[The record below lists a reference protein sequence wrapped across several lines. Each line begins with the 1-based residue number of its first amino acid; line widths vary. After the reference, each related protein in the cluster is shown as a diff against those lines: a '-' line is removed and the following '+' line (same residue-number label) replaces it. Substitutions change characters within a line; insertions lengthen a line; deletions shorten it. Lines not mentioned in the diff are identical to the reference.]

1 MGFELVKVLYV
12 AGATVYIM
20 TRHEDCALAAI
31 KVIES
36 STAAAATEA
45 TTTTSKIAMPGVLQY
60 IHLDLT
66 DLSSIPASAAA
77 SLALESRLDVR
88 WNNAGVLL
96 QQLKH
101 KLRKGWS
108 SILVSTASVPFCL
121 LNCSFPC

>member
-20 TRHEDCALAAI
+20 TRREGRALAAI

-36 STAAAATEA
+36 STVAGATEA
-45 TTTTSKIAMPGVLQY
+45 TTTTSKTAMPGVLQY

-77 SLALESRLDVR
+77 LLAPESRLDVR
-88 WNNAGVLL
+88 WNNAGVLP

-101 KLRKGWS
+101 ILRKGWS
-108 SILVSTASVPFCL
+108 PILVSTASVPFCL
-121 LNCSFPC
+121 LKCSFPC